1 MKPTLYEIIQNQ
13 FKKSGLLVTIWVAIV
28 FMSSLI
34 TVTQGISL
42 ITKFYKNNL
51 AERESYYQKLQTVV
65 PGLQIGYI
73 SEVLGS
79 PAIINSNKDGT
90 KKEYVFVNKFFYLQA
105 ITRADGYTLSVAVTS
120 RDKSFQPSFSAHGY
134 TDKITINPSYKE
146 DVGDQE
152 TDFKNL
158 IKIVKGKGIVL
169 NKTTFS
175 DVTSAEALK
184 EGYTICRARIGANRF
199 SYSEET
205 YLANPGNY
213 QTIIIASNDAGNDGV
228 SKYYGEMFNTFF
240 ENMEDQENCEKVP
253 DGHRSG
259 TAINTFIMTAPF
271 VSGANI
277 SDFTFGADL
286 RDVKVFD

>member
-1 MKPTLYEIIQNQ
+1 MKSTLYEKIQNQ
-13 FKKSGLLVTIWVAIV
+13 FKKSGLLITIWVAVV

-34 TVTQGISL
+34 TLTQGISL
-42 ITKFYKNNL
+42 INKFYKNNL
-51 AERESYYQKLQTVV
+51 AERESYYQKLKTVV

-120 RDKSFQPSFSAHGY
+120 RDKSFQPSFGAHGY
-134 TDKITINPSYKE
+134 TDKITINPNYKE
-146 DVGDQE
+146 SVGDSE
-152 TDFKNL
+152 VDLKNL
-158 IKIVKGKGIVL
+158 INIVKGKGIVL

-175 DVTSAEALK
+175 DVTSAETLK
-184 EGYTICRARIGANRF
+184 EGHTICRARIGANRF

-213 QTIIIASNDAGNDGV
+213 QTIIIALNDAGNNGV
-228 SKYYGEMFNTFF
+228 SKYYGEMFDTYFVGG
-240 ENMEDQENCEKVP
+240 ENQENCKKVP
-253 DGHRSG
+253 EGLRSND
-259 TAINTFIMTAPF
+259 TINTYIITAPF
-271 VSGANI
+271 IGGVDI

-286 RDVKVFD
+286 RDVRVFE